1 MGRMPSAAKPTP
13 PTLVLLVRHGHTR
26 TTGRLLTGQAP
37 GLHLDAKGRAQAR
50 ELAERI
56 GRLKQIAAVYAS
68 PLERAQETAAPI
80 AAVRRLAVEIDPGL
94 SDGHFGTWTGLRLSA
109 VRKRPEWKVVQRYPS
124 GFRFPGGESFVE
136 MQTRM
141 VSTLARLVL
150 RHPGQTIVAV
160 SHADPIKLAVGHA
173 LGAHLDLFQ
182 RITVAPAST
191 TTIAYGVMG
200 PVVLGV
206 NWGDGLTNLKG

>member
-1 MGRMPSAAKPTP
+1 MPSTGKPTP
-13 PTLVLLVRHGHTR
+13 PTIILLVRHGRTR

-37 GLHLDAKGRAQAR
+37 GYHLDAKGRQQAR
-50 ELAERI
+50 EVAARI
-56 GRLKQIAAVYAS
+56 GRVKQIAAVYAS
-68 PLERAQETAAPI
+68 SLERAQETAAPI
-80 AAVRRLAVEIDPGL
+80 AAMRRLAVEIEPGL
-94 SDGHFGTWTGLRLSA
+94 SDGDFGTWTGLKLSA
-109 VRKRPEWKVVQRYPS
+109 ARKRPEWKVVQRYPS

-141 VSTLARLVL
+141 VSTLARLVG

-173 LGAHLDLFQ
+173 LGSHLDLFQ
-182 RITVAPAST
+182 RIAVAPASI
-191 TTIAYGVMG
+191 TTIAYGVTG

-206 NWGDGLTNLKG
+206 NWGDVASNLKS